1 VLEANETD
9 LLAQLLSRRLLLVT
23 GKGGTGKTS
32 VAAALGRLAAQ
43 RGVRTLVVELGHAAV
58 LPDLLGAAPP
68 AAGADALRDPRPAGP
83 NLFTLR
89 LVPEEALLEY
99 LELQLRVRMLARGI
113 VGNAG
118 FKRFLEAAPGWR
130 ELITLGKLWHMA
142 TRSDAGGA
150 PLWPLIVIDAPAT
163 GHGLSLLS
171 TPTVILDTVRL
182 GPLRRN
188 TDLVQALLTDANQ
201 TLVLTVTLLEEL
213 PVNETLELRARV
225 RELGLGLGPV
235 IANGVEPPL
244 ELPDAERVLERV
256 AGLDARAAPS
266 PLADPRA
273 LCASARHKLSRAHMH
288 AGFLAK
294 LERETGGLPR
304 VLPWLEGGVD
314 GPDGVGALARELER
328 ALSASG
334 GGEAPAARERR
345 A

>member
-1 VLEANETD
+1 MTD
-9 LLAQLLSRRLLLVT
+9 LVAQLLARRLLLVT

-32 VAAALGRLAAQ
+32 VAAALGRLAADA
-43 RGVRTLVVELGHAAV
+43 GVRTLVVELGHAAV
-58 LPDLLGAAPP
+58 LPDLLGAQRAS
-68 AAGADALRDPRPAGP
+68 GDRPREPLAAGP

-89 LVPEEALLEY
+89 LIPEDALLEY
-99 LELQLRVRMLARGI
+99 LELQLRVRRLARGI

-118 FKRFLEAAPGWR
+118 FRRFLEAAPGWR
-130 ELITLGKLWHMA
+130 ELITLGKLWHMV
-142 TRSDAGGA
+142 TREDARGR
-150 PLWPLIVIDAPAT
+150 PVWPLIVIDAPAT

-188 TDLVQALLTDANQ
+188 TDLVQALLTDASR
-201 TLVLTVTLLEEL
+201 TLVLIVSLLEEL

-244 ELPDAERVLERV
+244 VLPDAERVLEVV
-256 AGLDARAAPS
+256 ASLDGANAPS

-273 LCASARHKLSRAHMH
+273 ICASARHRLSRARMH
-288 AGFLAK
+288 AGFLERLA
-294 LERETGGLPR
+294 RETASAPL
-304 VLPWLEGGVD
+304 VLPWLEQGVD
-314 GPDGVGALARELER
+314 GPDGVAQLARHLRR
-328 ALSASG
+328 ALEQSTD
-334 GGEAPAARERR
+334 EVR

>member
-1 VLEANETD
+1 MTD

-32 VAAALGRLAAQ
+32 VAAALGRLAASL
-43 RGVRTLVVELGHAAV
+43 GVRTLVVELGHAPV
-58 LPDLLGAAPP
+58 LPDLLGAAAP
-68 AAGADALRDPRPAGP
+68 GAHGNPLRDPRPAGP

-118 FKRFLEAAPGWR
+118 FRRFLEAAPGWR
-130 ELITLGKLWHMA
+130 ELITLGKLWHMV
-142 TRSDAGGA
+142 TREDAHGA

-171 TPTVILDTVRL
+171 TPSVILDTVRL

-188 TDLVQALLTDANQ
+188 TDLVQAVLTDASR

-213 PVNETLELRARV
+213 PVNESLELRARV
-225 RELGLGLGPV
+225 RELGLGLGPLV
-235 IANGVEPPL
+235 ANGVEPPL
-244 ELPDAERVLERV
+244 ELRDAERVLEVV
-256 AGLDARAAPS
+256 AALDATGAPS

-273 LCASARHKLSRAHMH
+273 LCASVRHRLSRRRMH
-288 AGFLAK
+288 EQFLHK
-294 LERETGGLPR
+294 LERETQSAPL
-304 VLPWLEGGVD
+304 VLPWLECGVV
-314 GPDGVGALARELER
+314 GPEGVAALARALEH
-328 ALSASG
+328 ALA
-334 GGEAPAARERR
+334 APAREPR

>member
-1 VLEANETD
+1 VLEARATD
-9 LLAQLLSRRLLLVT
+9 PLTQLLSRRLLLVT

-32 VAAALGRLAAQ
+32 VAAALGRLAAG
-43 RGVRTLVVELGHAAV
+43 RGVRTLVVELGHTAV
-58 LPDLLGAAPP
+58 LPDLLGAAPLP
-68 AAGADALRDPRPAGP
+68 ARANPLRDPRPAGA
-83 NLFTLR
+83 NLFCLR

-118 FKRFLEAAPGWR
+118 FRRFLEAAPGWR
-130 ELITLGKLWHMA
+130 ELITLGKLWHMV
-142 TRSDAGGA
+142 TRSDARGA

-171 TPTVILDTVRL
+171 TPKVILDTVRL

-188 TDLVQALLTDANQ
+188 TDLVQALLSDAAK

-213 PVNETLELRARV
+213 PVNETLELRTRV
-225 RELGLGLGPV
+225 RELGLALGPV

-244 ELPDAERVLERV
+244 VLPDAERVLELV
-256 AGLDARAAPS
+256 ETLDASAAPS
-266 PLADPRA
+266 PLAEPRA
-273 LCASARHKLSRAHMH
+273 LCASARHRRSRARMH
-288 AGFLAK
+288 DGFLAK
-294 LERETGGLPR
+294 LERETQGPPL

-314 GPDGVGALARELER
+314 GPDGVGALAGALER
-328 ALSASG
+328 AL
-334 GGEAPAARERR
+334 APRETR

>member
-1 VLEANETD
+1 VTD
-9 LLAQLLSRRLLLVT
+9 LVAQLLTRRLLLVT

-32 VAAALGRLAAQ
+32 VAAALGRLAADA
-43 RGVRTLVVELGHAAV
+43 GVRTLVVELGHAAV
-58 LPDLLGAAPP
+58 LPDLLGAKPR
-68 AAGADALRDPRPAGP
+68 AGADSPREPLPAGP

-89 LVPEEALLEY
+89 LIPEDALLEY

-118 FKRFLEAAPGWR
+118 FQRFLAAAPGWR
-130 ELITLGKLWHMA
+130 ELITLGKLWHMV
-142 TRSDAGGA
+142 TREDAHGQ

-188 TDLVQALLTDANQ
+188 TDLVQALLTDASR
-201 TLVLTVTLLEEL
+201 TLVLTVALLEEL

-244 ELPDAERVLERV
+244 ALADAERVLAVV
-256 AGLDARAAPS
+256 ASLDGADAPS
-266 PLADPRA
+266 PLADPRTV
-273 LCASARHKLSRAHMH
+273 CASARHRLARARMH
-288 AGFLAK
+288 AGFLAR
-294 LERETGGLPR
+294 LERETQSAPL
-304 VLPWLEGGVD
+304 VLPWLERGVD
-314 GPDGVGALARELER
+314 GPDGVAALSQCLRR
-328 ALSASG
+328 ALEQTP
-334 GGEAPAARERR
+334 GEVRT
-345 A
+345 